1 MLSIVLLSFFG
12 ILNLFLGFQK
22 NKGILLPAAFIFTAI
37 VFAANL
43 LDLQTP
49 IDIFGAYNMGMLTID
64 RTTIGFTAIIL
75 VANLLV
81 ILLADKYI
89 QKEHAQPAEYF
100 SILMLS
106 TVGAIMMVSY
116 DHLLMLFLGVETLSI
131 PMYVLAGAEKR
142 NLRSNEAALK
152 YFLMGAFA
160 TGFLLFGVALVYGA
174 TGNFTLAAIHEACT
188 QPEISPLLM
197 MGLGFLLIGML
208 FKVSAAPFH
217 FWTPDVYQGA
227 PTLFTAFMSTV
238 VKTAGFAAI
247 FRLLSTGFG
256 AISPTWAIILSAVAV
271 LTLLIGNLI
280 AITQTSFKRTMAY
293 SSISHAGYMLIAIVA
308 MNNFTQEAILYYAA
322 AYTFATIAAF
332 AVQHVVEQ
340 HHNRDDFEI
349 FNGIGKTNPFLALV
363 GTVSMLSL
371 AGIPLTGGFIGKLL
385 IFVSAY
391 NSGLTW
397 LLIVAVLMSTVSL
410 YYYLR
415 LPIAMYLKKT
425 VNQETIEV
433 SLGAKLVLW
442 ICLIG
447 TIVLGLLPNLFTGLF

>member
-12 ILNLFLGFQK
+12 IVNLFLGFQK
-22 NKGILLPAAFIFTAI
+22 NKNILLPAAFIFTLI

-43 LDLQTP
+43 VDFNQP
-49 IDIFGAYNMGMLTID
+49 IDVFGEFNTGMLTID
-64 RTTIGFTAIIL
+64 KITVGFTAIIL

-89 QKEHAQPAEYF
+89 LGKQSQPAEYF

-116 DHLLMLFLGVETLSI
+116 DHLLILFLGVETLSI

-174 TGNFTLAAIHEACT
+174 TGAFSLAGIKEACSAAE
-188 QPEISPLLM
+188 QSPLLIL
-197 MGLGFLLIGML
+197 GLGFLLIGML

-247 FRLLSTGFG
+247 YRLLSSGFG
-256 AISPTWAIILSAVAV
+256 PIVPTWSIALAVIAV
-271 LTLLIGNLI
+271 VTLLIGNLI

-308 MNNFTQEAILYYAA
+308 MNSFSQEAILYYSA

-340 HHNRDDFEI
+340 HHERDDFEI
-349 FNGIGKTNPFLALV
+349 FHGIGKTNPFLALV
-363 GTVSMLSL
+363 GTVAMLSL
-371 AGIPLTGGFIGKLL
+371 AGIPLTGGFIGKLMV
-385 IFVSAY
+385 FTSAY
-391 NSGLTW
+391 QSGFGW
-397 LLIVAVLMSTVSL
+397 LLIVAVLMSTVSM

-415 LPIAMYLKKT
+415 LPIAMLLKKT
-425 VNQETIEV
+425 VTEEKISV
-433 SLGAKLVLW
+433 SPGASIVLW

-447 TIVLGLLPNLFTGLF
+447 TVVLGLFPNLFTSLF